1 MIAIKYHST
10 VKNVK
15 SIIWIIS
22 SSEEGM
28 EENWSKSK
36 YDSCEQFEEDCSQ
49 HTPSSS
55 SLFLLTL
62 SVLCTTTKPTM
73 MAKLLVLS

>member
-10 VKNVK
+10 VKSVK

-28 EENWSKSK
+28 EENWSKSN
-36 YDSCEQFEEDCSQ
+36 YDVV
-49 HTPSSS
+49 SSS
-55 SLFLLTL
+55 RRIAHNTHHHHPCFY
-62 SVLCTTTKPTM
+62 
-73 MAKLLVLS
+73 

>member
-10 VKNVK
+10 VKSVK

-28 EENWSKSK
+28 EENWSKSN
-36 YDSCEQFEEDCSQ
+36 YDVV
-49 HTPSSS
+49 SSS
-55 SLFLLTL
+55 RRIAHNTHHHHPCFYYL